1 MIPVRRIR
9 REGMPKIVENHC
21 IRESWTYRISHVGM
35 PRLQRKYPFTV
46 DVNKIPVLR
55 TFPFAQP
62 IGKA

>member
-1 MIPVRRIR
+1 
-9 REGMPKIVENHC
+9 MPKIVENHC